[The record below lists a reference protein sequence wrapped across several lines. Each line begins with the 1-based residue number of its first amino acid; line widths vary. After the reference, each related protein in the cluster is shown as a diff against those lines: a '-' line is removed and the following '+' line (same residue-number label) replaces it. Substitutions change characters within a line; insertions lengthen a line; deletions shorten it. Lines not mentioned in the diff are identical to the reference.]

1 MKRLVF
7 ALLTLLVF
15 SSPVEAKRK
24 IRVLYWNV
32 QNGMWA
38 DQDKNYDNFVRFVQE
53 LNPDVC
59 VWCEAESR
67 YKDNVRDKIEG
78 RHEAYLP
85 YNWEMLARRYGHE
98 YAYIAGKR
106 DDFPQIIT
114 SKVPVRI
121 VKRIN
126 GEKDGIQV
134 VHGSGLAS
142 MPLGRGR
149 DSLYIITVH
158 TYPFKYS
165 YGAEDQKKSAAEGG
179 GDRYRE
185 QELRYIVSQTLGEQ
199 AKNAKGYWMMVGDFN
214 AVSRMDNWKLKRP
227 EDDTAFLACDYMAN
241 ETCFKDALGLW
252 TPGVYQYTTLS
263 QRRIDY
269 VFCTP
274 KLYDKIKSIKVLREG
289 FAESYRDPIAK
300 PFCRNSDHY
309 PILVDFE
316 F

>member
-85 YNWEMLARRYGHE
+85 YNWDMLARRYGHE

-165 YGAEDQKKSAAEGG
+165 YGAEDQKKSAA
-179 GDRYRE
+179 
-185 QELRYIVSQTLGEQ
+185 
-199 AKNAKGYWMMVGDFN
+199 
-214 AVSRMDNWKLKRP
+214 
-227 EDDTAFLACDYMAN
+227 
-241 ETCFKDALGLW
+241 
-252 TPGVYQYTTLS
+252 
-263 QRRIDY
+263 
-269 VFCTP
+269 
-274 KLYDKIKSIKVLREG
+274 
-289 FAESYRDPIAK
+289 
-300 PFCRNSDHY
+300 
-309 PILVDFE
+309 
-316 F
+316 